1 VADENKGGSGFFTG
15 IILGVILGAV
25 IAFFLS
31 QKGKGSFRSALGEM
45 VSHSKESIR
54 EAIEEGKA
62 VAAKKESEYLSNLE
76 KGK

>member
-1 VADENKGGSGFFTG
+1 MADENKGSGGFFTG
-15 IILGVILGAV
+15 FIIGIILGAI
-25 IAFFLS
+25 ITFFLS

-62 VAAKKESEYLSNLE
+62 VAAKKEAEHLSNLE